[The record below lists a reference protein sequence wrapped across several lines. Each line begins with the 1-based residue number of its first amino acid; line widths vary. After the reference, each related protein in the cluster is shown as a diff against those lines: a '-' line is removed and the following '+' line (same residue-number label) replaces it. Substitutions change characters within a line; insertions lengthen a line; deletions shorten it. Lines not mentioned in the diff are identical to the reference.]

1 MQAVYLDYDSVACAD
16 LSTTSLKAIFP
27 SLRFYDQTAPADLAT
42 RIGDAEVVLVDQTKI
57 SRDDLAAA
65 PRLRLISLA
74 GTGYDHID
82 VAAAKERG
90 IAVCN
95 VRGYCTLSVAQH
107 VWGMILSLTQ
117 HLPAYR
123 RLAVD
128 GTWAKH
134 GPVNVQTHPIREL
147 AGRRLG
153 IVGWGDLGR
162 AVAKIAEAFGMEVLI
177 ASRPGAPPEAGR
189 LELRQLL
196 AIADIVSLHCP
207 LTAATSRMIGA
218 AELALMQPD
227 ALLINSARGGL
238 IDSAA
243 LAAALRAGKL
253 GGAGIDVLSQE
264 PPVDGDPLLDPEIP
278 NLLVT
283 PHVAWA
289 AREARQRS
297 LDEMALNI
305 RDFIDGG
312 RRGRVI

>member
-16 LSTTSLKAIFP
+16 LSTTGLQSLLPA
-27 SLRFYDQTAPADLAT
+27 LRFYDQTAPADLGE
-42 RIGDAEVVLVDQTKI
+42 RIGDAEIVLVDQTKI
-57 SRDDLAAA
+57 SRADLAAA

-90 IAVCN
+90 IAVSH

-107 VWGMILSLTQ
+107 VWAMILSLTQ
-117 HLPAYR
+117 QLTPYQ
-123 RLAVD
+123 RLATD
-128 GTWAKH
+128 GSWAKH
-134 GPVNVQTHPIREL
+134 GPVNVQAHPMREL

-162 AVAKIAEAFGMEVLI
+162 AVAKIGEAFGMQVLI
-177 ASRPGAPPEAGR
+177 ANRPGAEPEAGR
-189 LELRQLL
+189 MELHRLL
-196 AIADIVSLHCP
+196 AVADIVSLHCP
-207 LTAATSRMIGA
+207 LTAATAGMIGA
-218 AELALMQPD
+218 AQLALMQPD
-227 ALLINSARGGL
+227 ALIINTARGGL

-264 PPVDGDPLLDPEIP
+264 PPVDGDPLLDPTIP
-278 NLLVT
+278 NLIVT

-305 RDFIDGG
+305 RDFLAGG
-312 RRGRVI
+312 RRGRIV

>member
-1 MQAVYLDYDSVACAD
+1 MQAAYLDYDSVACAD
-16 LSTTSLKAIFP
+16 LSTKSLQALLP
-27 SLRFYDQTAPADLAT
+27 ALRFYDQTPPDELGA
-42 RIGDAEVVLVDQTKI
+42 RIRDAEIVLVDQTKI
-57 SRDDLAAA
+57 TRDDLAAA
-65 PRLRLISLA
+65 PGLRLISLA

-82 VAAAKERG
+82 VAAARERG
-90 IAVCN
+90 VAVCH

-117 HLPAYR
+117 QLPAYQ
-123 RLAVD
+123 RLATD
-128 GTWAKH
+128 GTWSKH
-134 GPVNVQTHPIREL
+134 GPVNVQAHPIREL

-162 AVAKIAEAFGMEVLI
+162 AVAKIGEAFGMEVLI
-177 ASRPGAPPEAGR
+177 ANRAGAKPAAGR
-189 LELRQLL
+189 VELHQLL
-196 AIADIVSLHCP
+196 AVADIVSLHCP
-207 LTAATSRMIGA
+207 LTPATARMIAA

-227 ALLINSARGGL
+227 ALLINTARGGL
-238 IDSAA
+238 VDSVA
-243 LAAALRAGKL
+243 LAAALRERRL

-264 PPVDGDPLLDPEIP
+264 PPVDGDPLLDPTIP

-305 RDFIDGG
+305 RDFLTGG
-312 RRGRVI
+312 SRGRVA

>member
-16 LSTTSLKAIFP
+16 LSTTSLQALLP
-27 SLRFYDQTAPADLAT
+27 ALRFYDQTAPADLGY
-42 RIGDAEVVLVDQTKI
+42 RLRDAEIVLVDQTKI
-57 SRDDLAAA
+57 SREDLAAA

-82 VAAAKERG
+82 VAAARERG
-90 IAVCN
+90 IAVCH

-117 HLPAYR
+117 QLPAYQ
-123 RLAVD
+123 RLATD
-128 GTWAKH
+128 GSWAEY
-134 GPVNVQTHPIREL
+134 GPVNVQAHPIREL

-162 AVAKIAEAFGMEVLI
+162 AVAKIGEAFGMEVLI
-177 ASRPGAPPEAGR
+177 AKRAGASPAAGR
-189 LELRQLL
+189 LELHQLL
-196 AIADIVSLHCP
+196 AVADIVSLHCP
-207 LTAATSRMIGA
+207 LTQATARMIGA

-227 ALLINSARGGL
+227 ALLINTARGGL
-238 IDSAA
+238 VDSLA
-243 LAAALRAGKL
+243 LAAALRARKL

-264 PPVDGDPLLDPEIP
+264 PPVDGDPLLDPTIP

-305 RDFIDGG
+305 GDFLAGG
-312 RRGRVI
+312 SRGRVA